1 MQITMRMLRYIIGAA
16 VLILISAA
24 ACVSSDTGARQ
35 YGQEDRTFSG
45 AGVEL
50 EDLMRTATP
59 AATATPPSS
68 AALALAQLPPG
79 VVGHYAPAGEEA
91 GALPAGAPYQVI
103 GRYGAG
109 WLLLR
114 LPEHGEFW
122 VPAAALVGI
131 DLSAIPNYAEGDT
144 P

>member
-1 MQITMRMLRYIIGAA
+1 MRYIIGAA
-16 VLILISAA
+16 VVLLISAA
-24 ACVSSDTGARQ
+24 ACMSSGTGAGQ
-35 YGQEDRTFSG
+35 YERGDRTFSG
-45 AGVEL
+45 AGAEL
-50 EDLMRTATP
+50 EDLMHTATP

-68 AALALAQLPPG
+68 AAPALAQLPPG
-79 VVGHYAPAGEEA
+79 VVGYYAPAGAEA
-91 GALPAGAPYQVI
+91 GALPAGAPYQII

-122 VPAAALVGI
+122 IPAAALAGI
-131 DLSAIPNYAEGDT
+131 DLSAIPDYAEGNT

>member
-1 MQITMRMLRYIIGAA
+1 MRYIIGAA

-24 ACVSSDTGARQ
+24 ACVSSYTGAGQ
-35 YGQEDRTFSG
+35 YDQGDRTFSG
-45 AGVEL
+45 ANTEL
-50 EDLMRTATP
+50 EELIRTATP

-79 VVGHYAPAGEEA
+79 VVGHYAPAGAEA
-91 GALPAGAPYQVI
+91 GALPTGAPYQII

-114 LPEHGEFW
+114 LPDHGEFW
-122 VPAAALVGI
+122 VPAAALAGI
-131 DLSAIPNYAEGDT
+131 DISAIPDYAEGDT

>member
-1 MQITMRMLRYIIGAA
+1 MQITMRMMRYIIGAA

-24 ACVSSDTGARQ
+24 ACMSNGTGQQQRA
-35 YGQEDRTFSG
+35 G

-50 EDLMRTATP
+50 EEYMR
-59 AATATPPSS
+59 TATPPSS

-79 VVGHYAPAGEEA
+79 VVGYYAPAGAEA
-91 GALPAGAPYQVI
+91 GALPAGAPYQII

-122 VPAAALVGI
+122 IPAAALAGI
-131 DLSAIPNYAEGDT
+131 DLSAIPDYAEGNT

>member
-1 MQITMRMLRYIIGAA
+1 MQITMRMLRYIIGAG

-24 ACVSSDTGARQ
+24 ACMSSGTSQQPRDERVL
-35 YGQEDRTFSG
+35 SG
-45 AGVEL
+45 AGAEL
-50 EDLMRTATP
+50 EDLIRTAPP

-79 VVGHYAPAGEEA
+79 VVGYYAPAGAEA

-122 VPAAALVGI
+122 VPAAALAGI
-131 DLSAIPNYAEGDT
+131 DLSAIPNYAEGET

>member
-1 MQITMRMLRYIIGAA
+1 MQITMRLLRYIIGAG
-16 VLILISAA
+16 VLVLISAA
-24 ACVSSDTGARQ
+24 ACVSSGTGA
-35 YGQEDRTFSG
+35 GQLG
-45 AGVEL
+45 
-50 EDLMRTATP
+50 TATP

-79 VVGHYAPAGEEA
+79 VVGHYAPAGAEA
-91 GALPAGAPYQVI
+91 GALPEGAPYQII

-114 LPEHGEFW
+114 VPEHGEYW
-122 VPAAALVGI
+122 VPAAALAGI
-131 DLSAIPNYAEGDT
+131 DLSAIPDYAEGDT

>member
-1 MQITMRMLRYIIGAA
+1 MQRILPYIIGAA
-16 VLILISAA
+16 VLVLVSVA
-24 ACVSSDTGARQ
+24 ACTGSSTGS
-35 YGQEDRTFSG
+35 GQDSGDRTFSG

-79 VVGHYAPAGEEA
+79 VVGYYAPAGAEA
-91 GALPAGAPYQVI
+91 GALPTGAPYQVI

-122 VPAAALVGI
+122 IPAAALAGI
-131 DLSAIPNYAEGDT
+131 DLAAIPNYAEGDT

>member
-1 MQITMRMLRYIIGAA
+1 MQITMRMFRYIIGAA
-16 VLILISAA
+16 VVILISAA
-24 ACVSSDTGARQ
+24 ACMSSGTGA
-35 YGQEDRTFSG
+35 GQLGT
-45 AGVEL
+45 
-50 EDLMRTATP
+50 TTP

-79 VVGHYAPAGEEA
+79 VVGHYAPAGAEA

-122 VPAAALVGI
+122 IPAAALAGI

>member
-1 MQITMRMLRYIIGAA
+1 MQITMRMFRYIIGAA
-16 VLILISAA
+16 VVILISAA
-24 ACVSSDTGARQ
+24 ACMSSGTGQHQRA
-35 YGQEDRTFSG
+35 G
-45 AGVEL
+45 AGVAGE
-50 EDLMRTATP
+50 EYMRPATP

-79 VVGHYAPAGEEA
+79 VVGHYAPAGAEA
-91 GALPAGAPYQVI
+91 GALPTGAPYQVI

-114 LPEHGEFW
+114 LPDHGEFW
-122 VPAAALVGI
+122 IPAAALVGI